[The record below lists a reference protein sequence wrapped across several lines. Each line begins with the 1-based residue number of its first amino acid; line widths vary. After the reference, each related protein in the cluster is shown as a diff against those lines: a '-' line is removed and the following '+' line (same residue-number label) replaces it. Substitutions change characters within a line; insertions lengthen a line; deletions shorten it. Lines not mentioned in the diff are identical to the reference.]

1 MSALTFVTAD
11 APFTDSGNT
20 AWVLA
25 AAALVLFMTP
35 GLALFY
41 GGMVR
46 TKSVLNMMMMSF
58 ITMGTVGTVWI
69 LWGYSETFAND
80 IGGGLIGNPFE
91 HFGLTGVLDAIYG
104 YVPADAAAGTAAA
117 GGIPGGAF
125 VAFQVV
131 FAIIAVALVSG
142 AIADRAKFVTWTVF
156 TVIWATLVYFPAAHW
171 VFAFSGFA
179 AETGGW
185 IANKAD
191 GLFLG
196 GAGAYDFAG
205 GTAIHINAGVAGLAL
220 AILLRKRVGWPRRPD
235 ASAQPDA
242 RHDRRRHPVV
252 RLVRLQRRLGAQR
265 RHPGLPASG
274 STPSARPAPPCSAGS
289 SRRRSATATPPRS
302 ARPPVSSPASS
313 PSPRPAPPSRPSGAL
328 VVGLVAGVGCA
339 LAVGLKFRFGFD
351 DSLDVVGVHL
361 VGGLIGT
368 LLIGFLADA
377 TNSPTGTA
385 GLSMNDGLFLGGGLG
400 QLGAQALGA
409 FAVLI
414 FSFVVTFII
423 GWVLHKTMGF
433 TRLRGG
439 RGQRYR
445 PRWSTPRPRT
455 TSAPSRVAA
464 VACPPRA
471 SWPTNP
477 TARRRRA
484 VLQGRGIRVKLI
496 TAIIKPHQLDEV
508 KEALEAFGVAGMTI
522 SEASGY
528 GRQRGHSEV
537 YRGAEYTVDFVPKV
551 RLEVLVDDVDS
562 ADVLEVILKAA
573 QTGRIGD
580 GKIWSVPVEE
590 VVRVRTGERGVDAL

>member
-11 APFTDSGNT
+11 KPFTDSGNT

-46 TKSVLNMMMMSF
+46 IKSVLNMMMMSF

-69 LWGYSETFAND
+69 LWGYSEAFGND
-80 IGGGLIGNPFE
+80 VGLGLLGNPFE
-91 HFGLTGVLDAIYG
+91 HFGLKGVLDAIYG
-104 YVPADAAAGTAAA
+104 YVPASAGAPAA

-205 GTAIHINAGVAGLAL
+205 GTAIHINAGIAGLAL
-220 AILLRKRVGWPRRPD
+220 AILLRKRVGWPKEPMRPHNLTLVMIGAGILWFGWFGFNAGSALSAGTL
-235 ASAQPDA
+235 ASG
-242 RHDRRRHPVV
+242 VWV
-252 RLVRLQRRLGAQR
+252 NTLGATCTAMLGWLITEKIR
-265 RHPGLPASG
+265 DGHATSLGAASG
-274 STPSARPAPPCSAGS
+274 VVAGLVAITPAC
-289 SRRRSATATPPRS
+289 AT
-302 ARPPVSSPASS
+302 VSPW
-313 PSPRPAPPSRPSGAL
+313 GAL
-328 VVGLVAGVGCA
+328 VVGLAAGVGCA

-385 GLSMNDGLFLGGGLG
+385 GLEMNDGLLLGGGLG
-400 QLGAQALGA
+400 QLWAQTLGA
-409 FAVLI
+409 VAVLVY
-414 FSFVVTFII
+414 SFVVTFAI

-433 TRLRGG
+433 T
-439 RGQRYR
+439 
-445 PRWSTPRPRT
+445 
-455 TSAPSRVAA
+455 
-464 VACPPRA
+464 
-471 SWPTNP
+471 
-477 TARRRRA
+477 
-484 VLQGRGIRVKLI
+484 
-496 TAIIKPHQLDEV
+496 
-508 KEALEAFGVAGMTI
+508 I
-522 SEASGY
+522 SE
-528 GRQRGHSEV
+528 E
-537 YRGAEYTVDFVPKV
+537 
-551 RLEVLVDDVDS
+551 
-562 ADVLEVILKAA
+562 
-573 QTGRIGD
+573 
-580 GKIWSVPVEE
+580 EE
-590 VVRVRTGERGVDAL
+590 VSGIDLLEHAETAYDLGSFTGGSRSLPTSGIVAERTRQPVADEPSSKEGASA